1 VPQYRLQT
9 LLEIRERAEEEAK
22 QAFSAAS
29 KVVQKE
35 KEQQKK
41 LEDDLARRKATRKEK
56 MQQYLAEVMKK
67 GVGAGGIG
75 AMNTYENRLKD
86 EEAQVALDIERQKES
101 VRQAEQTL
109 EEKRLEMAE
118 AAKEKKAI
126 EKHKDNWKKEVKK
139 ERDAKEEMNQ
149 EEIGNA
155 LHLQRTRREQS

>member
-22 QAFSAAS
+22 QAFSEAM

-35 KEQQKK
+35 KDALKK
-41 LEDDLARRKATRKEK
+41 LEDDLARRKASRKEK
-56 MQQYLAEVMKK
+56 MQQYMAEVMKK

-86 EEAQVALDIERQKES
+86 EEAQVALDIERQKEA
-101 VRQAEQTL
+101 VRQAEAAL
-109 EEKRLEMAE
+109 EVKRLEMAD

-126 EKHKDNWKKEVKK
+126 EKHKDNWKKEVRK
-139 ERDAKEEMNQ
+139 ERMQKEEMNQ

-155 LHLQRTRREQS
+155 LHLQRTRKEQS